1 MWQKYKLAKINTMKK
16 IAMVMT
22 ATGRV
27 TAKRGK
33 LEFGIVILLGSEI
46 VKQQVCHNGTE

>member
-1 MWQKYKLAKINTMKK
+1 M
-16 IAMVMT
+16 AMM

-33 LEFGIVILLGSEI
+33 LEFGIVILLRSEME
-46 VKQQVCHNGTE
+46 K

>member
-1 MWQKYKLAKINTMKK
+1 MWHKYKLDKINTMKR
-16 IAMVMT
+16 IAMAMM

-27 TAKRGK
+27 TAKTGK

-46 VKQQVCHNGTE
+46 EK